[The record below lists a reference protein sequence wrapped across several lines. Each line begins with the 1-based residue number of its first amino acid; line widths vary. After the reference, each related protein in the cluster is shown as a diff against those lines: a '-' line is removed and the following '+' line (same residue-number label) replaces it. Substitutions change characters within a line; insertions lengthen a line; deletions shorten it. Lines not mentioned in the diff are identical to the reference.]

1 MSRSN
6 SRVKALPYPAI
17 EDGNFS
23 FPDAVYEVVPR
34 PSGNSA
40 TKVALRHE
48 LKGAA
53 FVEELIRNGE
63 AQFACLLS
71 VPKTGFRKLCMANSN
86 EQEISWDLDIAGE
99 TPILGPVI
107 VYVGK
112 RISRKLTEKDG
123 VAGIWQNQEIDV
135 PRGARLARG
144 RYLRP
149 ANTMQQLLRVQCNM
163 GMEKGGFT
171 VKANSNDGFYFSL
184 EAALD
189 IFQFLQNPQGELALR
204 KSILVHAVSQ
214 CLNILKSDYDASRE
228 DDETGQWEQYRNL
241 KSLSDLLAEKNMGH
255 WSDEDFDPVRVA
267 TGLYPIEIPRSG
279 KEKQ

>member
-1 MSRSN
+1 
-6 SRVKALPYPAI
+6 
-17 EDGNFS
+17 
-23 FPDAVYEVVPR
+23 
-34 PSGNSA
+34 
-40 TKVALRHE
+40 
-48 LKGAA
+48 
-53 FVEELIRNGE
+53 
-63 AQFACLLS
+63 
-71 VPKTGFRKLCMANSN
+71 
-86 EQEISWDLDIAGE
+86 
-99 TPILGPVI
+99 
-107 VYVGK
+107 
-112 RISRKLTEKDG
+112 
-123 VAGIWQNQEIDV
+123 
-135 PRGARLARG
+135 
-144 RYLRP
+144 
-149 ANTMQQLLRVQCNM
+149 
-163 GMEKGGFT
+163 MEKGGFT

-184 EAALD
+184 EAAPD